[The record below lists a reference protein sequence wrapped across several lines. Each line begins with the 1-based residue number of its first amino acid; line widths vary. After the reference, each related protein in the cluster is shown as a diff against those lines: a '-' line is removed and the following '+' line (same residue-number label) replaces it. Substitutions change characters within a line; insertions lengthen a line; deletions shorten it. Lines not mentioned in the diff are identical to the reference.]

1 MPTATKFSAL
11 GRGNGFP
18 FCFVDQHPV
27 LGTLDYRTDVSQY
40 DNWITLG
47 GTAKGNSPTDAQ
59 KTLSFI
65 NAVKLWFNLYSVTG
79 SMSADVTDGG
89 PVSYTGKEVILKR
102 SNESI
107 ALQPIRRSCFG
118 TNANVNQQL
127 NTLSSSFQDDN
138 GSEDNVAS
146 VNLAIGFPRFLV
158 KMYDGSV
165 NNESNF
171 VGFGVTRMISL
182 YAGSGGSF
190 GSSEASV
197 TIDVASFVNGT
208 NDSGFD
214 PSNTVEFEQKVYQS
228 DIGGIPFRSK
238 TRCTSGNPGGGGTP
252 TRNLSAAE
260 LSGTAGVVVTTS
272 GDPPVTYFSDASASI
287 SSIDFWTY

>member
-1 MPTATKFSAL
+1 
-11 GRGNGFP
+11 
-18 FCFVDQHPV
+18 

-47 GTAKGNSPTDAQ
+47 GTAKGSSPTDAQ

-65 NAVKLWFNLYSVTG
+65 NAVKLWFNLYSITG

-89 PVSYTGKEVILKR
+89 PVSHTGKEVILKR
-102 SNESI
+102 GTEDI

-118 TNANVNQQL
+118 TNPNINNQI
-127 NTLSSSFQDDN
+127 NTLNSSFQDDN
-138 GSEDNVAS
+138 GSENNVAS
-146 VNLAIGFPRFLV
+146 VNLGLGFLRFVV

-171 VGFGVTRMISL
+171 VGFGITRITYSS
-182 YAGSGGSF
+182 ANAATIF
-190 GSSEASV
+190 GSAEANVS
-197 TIDVASFVNGT
+197 IDVASFLNGT
-208 NDSGFD
+208 NSSGFD
-214 PSNTVEFEQKVYQS
+214 PSNTVEFKQRVFQT

-238 TRCTSGNPGGGGTP
+238 TRCSSGNPGGGGTP
-252 TRNLSAAE
+252 VRNLSPSE
-260 LSGTAGVVVTTS
+260 LSGTAEVVVTTS
-272 GDPPVTYFSDASASI
+272 SDPPVTYFADASASI